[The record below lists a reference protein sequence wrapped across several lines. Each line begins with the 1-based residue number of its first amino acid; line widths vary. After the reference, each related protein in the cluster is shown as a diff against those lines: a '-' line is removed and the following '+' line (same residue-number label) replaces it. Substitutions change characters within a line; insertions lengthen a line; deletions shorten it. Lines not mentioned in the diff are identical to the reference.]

1 MTRGS
6 GDRLL
11 VLCIPESVRNAENSR
26 GAKGRVSK
34 PRKIQESNPP
44 NTPYRFYTSRFFLGR
59 VTQGWPWTPGLSAS
73 PAQAWGS
80 RHGQLASVWDLWCPH
95 VLFSSGYLAWMSF
108 CAPHPGMFSCTSQEP
123 FRSGLSALFVSS
135 VSEECMGLGCLMLHP
150 FIPICPKYQT
160 ADFDIYF

>member
-1 MTRGS
+1 MVHENTNSQPHQLRVNSFFLPSLLCTQDANSPEDRCLFLCLFPRDKVVVVQEKRCKSKSKKTKQGSRHLLNSPVSSLGS

-59 VTQGWPWTPGLSAS
+59 VTQGWP
-73 PAQAWGS
+73 
-80 RHGQLASVWDLWCPH
+80 
-95 VLFSSGYLAWMSF
+95 
-108 CAPHPGMFSCTSQEP
+108 
-123 FRSGLSALFVSS
+123 
-135 VSEECMGLGCLMLHP
+135 
-150 FIPICPKYQT
+150 
-160 ADFDIYF
+160 